1 MAFEVKVGERF
12 ALVFPFRYSCSL
24 FRLRNGGLVDGT
36 FASSREGRL
45 LILLQI
51 QMSHHCRIDLFFFCF
66 SLVGN
71 SYLLEGREGG
81 FNGRTDGKDKGVAFV
96 AGVPVLSVFSVMFFF
111 R

>member
-51 QMSHHCRIDLFFFCF
+51 QMSHHCRIDFFV
-66 SLVGN
+66 SPWLVTH
-71 SYLLEGREGG
+71 LLEGREGG
-81 FNGRTDGKDKGVAFV
+81 FNGRTERIRV
-96 AGVPVLSVFSVMFFF
+96 
-111 R
+111 

>member
-51 QMSHHCRIDLFFFCF
+51 QMSHHCRIDLFFFV
-66 SLVGN
+66 SLWLVTHICWK
-71 SYLLEGREGG
+71 EGKVVLTD
-81 FNGRTDGKDKGVAFV
+81 GRTERIRV
-96 AGVPVLSVFSVMFFF
+96 
-111 R
+111 